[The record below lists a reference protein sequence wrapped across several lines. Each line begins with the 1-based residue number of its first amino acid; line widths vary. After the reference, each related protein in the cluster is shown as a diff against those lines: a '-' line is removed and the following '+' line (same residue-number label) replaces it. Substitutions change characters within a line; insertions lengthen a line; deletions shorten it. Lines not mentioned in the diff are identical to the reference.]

1 MISSF
6 ALPNELL
13 LSSLSTQFP
22 CRDQQIRSLATLLA
36 ISTAPSKNVVLHG
49 LEATGKSTITKAI
62 LEALSSNP
70 PAQNDVPEEQFDNEL
85 QYAIIKSAA
94 CISGRHLL
102 EQTIGAVAKAVEWSG
117 VMPRCEN
124 LAQLVVEVGKLLEG
138 WTATNEAQAARQ
150 RFVLV
155 FDGIDRQR
163 EAPPTMLPALARM
176 GEIIPNLTTIF
187 ITQVPRPSF
196 FHLPG
201 IPHIQFPSYTKSE
214 LVTILSRTCKPS
226 PRLPDGSKETYS
238 IWERFLP
245 TVYDSLSKH
254 SGRDLISFRTVC
266 LQLWPTFIQPI
277 LNGTYTSN
285 EFSRLLI
292 ANRTLLQNDTF
303 LTPSILAPT
312 TSNSAATMAIS
323 IARAT
328 QVQNQNKITTHL
340 PYHTR
345 LLLIASYLASHNPPR
360 TDQHHFLQQT
370 STSKRKKRGGG
381 TALTAS
387 TSRPGVSK
395 SRKIPRKLLG
405 PQAFVLE
412 RMLAI
417 YHVLLEDA
425 DGRGRYSSTKGTNKR
440 KHKGLGAGEADIQMA
455 IATLASLR
463 LIAKMGSANAADAL
477 DGGSRWRVA
486 VGWEVVRGIARSVG
500 VEAEDYLAG

>member
-1 MISSF
+1 MVALF
-6 ALPNELL
+6 TLPNELV
-13 LSSLSTQFP
+13 LSSLSSQFP
-22 CRDQQIRSLATLLA
+22 CRDQQIRSLATLLS
-36 ISTAPSKNVVLHG
+36 IQTAPSRNLVLHG

-62 LEALSSNP
+62 LEALSANSVHNGISEEHF
-70 PAQNDVPEEQFDNEL
+70 NDEL
-85 QYAIIKSAA
+85 QYAIIKSAE

-102 EQTIGAVAKAVEWSG
+102 EQTIGAVAKAVEWRG
-117 VMPRCEN
+117 NIPRCEN

-138 WTATNEAQAARQ
+138 WTATNEAQAAKQ

-155 FDGIDRQR
+155 FDGIDRQK

-176 GEIIPNLTTIF
+176 SEIIPNLTTIF
-187 ITQVPRPSF
+187 ITTVPRHSF

-201 IPHIQFPSYTKSE
+201 IPHIQFPSYNKSE

-226 PRLPDGSKETYS
+226 PRLPDGSKETS
-238 IWERFLP
+238 SVWERFLP
-245 TVYDSLSKH
+245 TIYDSLSKH
-254 SGRDLISFRTVC
+254 SGRDLLSFRTVC

-292 ANRTLLQNDTF
+292 ANRALLQNDTF
-303 LTPSILAPT
+303 LTPSVLAPT
-312 TSNSAATMAIS
+312 TSNSLATTSIS
-323 IARAT
+323 NTSTT
-328 QVQNQNKITTHL
+328 QTQAENKITTHL

-360 TDQHHFLQQT
+360 TDQYHFLQQT
-370 STSKRKKRGGG
+370 STFKRKKRGGG

-387 TSRPGVSK
+387 TSRPGISK

-417 YHVLLEDA
+417 YHVILEDA
-425 DGRGRYSSTKGTNKR
+425 DGRGRYSSTNGAGKMKLKR
-440 KHKGLGAGEADIQMA
+440 LGAEQADIQMA

-463 LIAKMGSANAADAL
+463 LIAKMGSANAGDTL

-500 VEAEDYLAG
+500 VEAEDYLAE

>member
-1 MISSF
+1 MVALF
-6 ALPNELL
+6 TLPNELL
-13 LSSLSTQFP
+13 LASLASQFP
-22 CRDQQIRSLATLLA
+22 CRDQQIRSLATLLS
-36 ISTAPSKNVVLHG
+36 IQTAPSKNIVLHG
-49 LEATGKSTITKAI
+49 LEATGKSAITKAI
-62 LEALSSNP
+62 LEALSANSL
-70 PAQNDVPEEQFDNEL
+70 AHNDVPEEQFNNEL
-85 QYAIIKSAA
+85 KYSIIKSAE

-102 EQTIGAVAKAVEWSG
+102 EQTIGAIANAVEWRG
-117 VMPRCEN
+117 NIPRCEN

-138 WTATNEAQAARQ
+138 WTSTNEAQATKQ

-155 FDGIDRQR
+155 FDGIDRQK
-163 EAPPTMLPALARM
+163 EAPPTLLPALARM
-176 GEIIPNLTTIF
+176 GEIIPHLTTIF
-187 ITQVPRPSF
+187 ITTVPRPSF

-214 LVTILSRTCKPS
+214 LVTILSRICKPS
-226 PRLPDGSKETYS
+226 PRLPGGSKETFS
-238 IWERFLP
+238 IWERLIP
-245 TVYDSLSKH
+245 TIYDSLSKH
-254 SGRDLISFRTVC
+254 SGRDLLSFRTIC

-292 ANRTLLQNDTF
+292 ANRALLQNDTL
-303 LTPSILAPT
+303 LTPSVLAPT
-312 TSNSAATMAIS
+312 TSSTKTITS
-323 IARAT
+323 TTKPQI
-328 QVQNQNKITTHL
+328 QNTITTHL

-360 TDQHHFLQQT
+360 TDQHHFLQQM
-370 STSKRKKRGGG
+370 SISRRKKRGGG

-405 PQAFVLE
+405 PQAFLLE
-412 RMLAI
+412 RMIAI

-425 DGRGRYSSTKGTNKR
+425 DGRGRYSSINGNIKR
-440 KHKGLGAGEADIQMA
+440 KTKGLGTGEADIQMA

-463 LIAKMGSANAADAL
+463 LIAKMGSVNAADTL

-500 VEAEDYLAG
+500 VEAEDYLAE